1 MVSMPSRQTTNAD
14 AARSSRHSYLPNCSR
29 MAIRVAYYFSYR
41 AYLVLYW
48 PDSDFENHL
57 QLDALVE
64 PVTERRAL
72 GAFINL
78 MGKAGYAPISI
89 SRQYGIL
96 RGSHCTSKAARQSV
110 GSWGGLPHLQLRC
123 AGSARDIKK
132 PLALQSSEVRLPSF
146 AWQRLTVC

>member
-1 MVSMPSRQTTNAD
+1 
-14 AARSSRHSYLPNCSR
+14 

-57 QLDALVE
+57 QLDAGVE
-64 PVTERRAL
+64 PVTEPRAL

-78 MGKAGYAPISI
+78 MGKAGYAPILI

-96 RGSHCTSKAARQSV
+96 RGSNCTSKAARQSV
-110 GSWGGLPHLQLRC
+110 GSWGDCPIYNCGAQEARGTLRSRWPSNQVNSQLRLV
-123 AGSARDIKK
+123 APDLLLAWLQVGSILMDN
-132 PLALQSSEVRLPSF
+132 ALGHYP
-146 AWQRLTVC
+146 C

>member
-57 QLDALVE
+57 QLDAGVE
-64 PVTERRAL
+64 PVTEPRAL

-78 MGKAGYAPISI
+78 MGKAGYAPILI

-96 RGSHCTSKAARQSV
+96 RGSNCRSKAAASPLGV
-110 GSWGGLPHLQLRC
+110 GVGCPIYNCGAQEARGTLKSRWPSNQVKCVFPASL
-123 AGSARDIKK
+123 GSA
-132 PLALQSSEVRLPSF
+132 
-146 AWQRLTVC
+146 